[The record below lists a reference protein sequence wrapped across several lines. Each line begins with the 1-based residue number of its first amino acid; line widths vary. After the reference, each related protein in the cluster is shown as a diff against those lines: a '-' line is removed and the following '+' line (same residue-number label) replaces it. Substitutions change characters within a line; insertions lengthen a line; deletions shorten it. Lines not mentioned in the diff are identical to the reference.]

1 MTRLALALVTA
12 AALAAPATAS
22 AAPEVR
28 TAAGATP
35 AALDPAVAAFR
46 ADVGAARREIDWDG
60 APQSRLPGSFFA
72 ARGAQLDT
80 PGLGGEVFDP
90 AGPTWGAGM
99 KAYSGK
105 QLFTPVGSNVTDVR
119 FNVPGSSREATTAAF
134 GIVLSDVD
142 TATGAALTFF
152 DTRGKVIFEV
162 AVPAGPNGLSFVSVR
177 FTGGE
182 RVARVSVRAGAE
194 ALEPGEPEPPQADVA
209 AIDDVIFGE
218 PLPDE
223 APPVEP
229 EFIPSEPLVESGPS
243 APALRA
249 SLIPLSKKVRAG
261 RTLKVVLGTSAEAS
275 ATLTLG
281 KTKRTFT
288 TEAGATTVNFRV
300 PAKAKKGKQKLRLRL
315 VDAAGA
321 TSAKSVTI
329 TVN

>member
-1 MTRLALALVTA
+1 M
-12 AALAAPATAS
+12 
-22 AAPEVR
+22 R

-46 ADVGAARREIDWDG
+46 ADVGTARREIDWDG
-60 APQSRLPGSFFA
+60 APQTRLPGSFFA

-90 AGPTWGAGM
+90 GGATWGAGM
-99 KAYSGK
+99 KPYSGK

-119 FNVPGSSREATTAAF
+119 FNVPGSPREATTNAF

-162 AVPAGPNGLSFVSVR
+162 SVPAGPNGLSFVSVR

-194 ALEPGEPEPPQADVA
+194 ALEPGEPEAPQADVA

-218 PLPDE
+218 PLADE
-223 APPVEP
+223 APPIEP
-229 EFIPSEPLVESGPS
+229 EFIPFPSEPLAESGPS

-249 SLIPLSKKVRAG
+249 SLIPLGKKVRAG
-261 RTLKVVLGTSAEAS
+261 RTLKVVLGSSADAS

-281 KTKRTFT
+281 RTKRTFT

-315 VDAAGA
+315 VDATGA
-321 TSAKSVTI
+321 TGAKSATI